1 MCALRA
7 PAASRGGDVCSEARK
22 SMSTNGRC
30 AAAQA
35 ARPLMRRALPR
46 APRAAGEDA
55 RRYHVQLQGASNY
68 DGAGAQ
74 GHDHQGHRRPLT
86 APAHHLSRQGAVP
99 WRLGRARL
107 PRGAERSLSPPCL
120 CRTLLWH
127 CMPAAA
133 LLGAFLP
140 DGHTGGREPC
150 MQVLKDALMLSEQKG
165 VLDGGS
171 VVHMIGRPPEAEGTL
186 DICARFH
193 STVCRAPSPCQA

>member
-7 PAASRGGDVCSEARK
+7 PAASRGGDVCSGARK

-120 CRTLLWH
+120 CRTLLWR
-127 CMPAAA
+127 CMPSCITASRVPTSPP
-133 LLGAFLP
+133 GSRTLP
-140 DGHTGGREPC
+140 AGSERHA
-150 MQVLKDALMLSEQKG
+150 DAKRAK
-165 VLDGGS
+165 
-171 VVHMIGRPPEAEGTL
+171 GRPRWGLCGPH
-186 DICARFH
+186 DWP
-193 STVCRAPSPCQA
+193 PS